1 MAYQIDRYNNTLLAS
16 VEDGTIDQTTDLK
29 FIGKNYAGYGEIQNE
44 NFLFLLENFSGANE
58 PGRPI
63 SGQIWFDSGTGKM
76 KFYDETQ
83 WRTVGGSEVAS
94 TAPAGLVEGDFW
106 WDSQNEQLF
115 AQGSSGFV
123 LIGPQT
129 AGEGVT
135 QMQSREVQDISGTAK
150 VVIAATIEDTIVYVI
165 SAEEFDLNAS
175 TPLEGFD
182 RIKKGLTLKWTK
194 AADAGVTN
202 SGQVSGQDFYYWG
215 TASNAEKLG
224 GLPAS
229 SFVTVSSGSNTTFS
243 ESVEFPDTGVL
254 VGESQDFQ
262 LIVEN
267 GDEGVIQNVTGTNSI
282 IKVKLTNGSGSLT
295 HVATFNATGL
305 IPGQDNTY
313 DIGTSSLAWKDIYA
327 YNFIGEAS
335 KATAMRVGTDFRTAS
350 VSSSNN
356 SVAVRDATGNLA
368 ANLFQG
374 TATQARY
381 ADLAEKYST
390 AKELAPGTV
399 VCVSA
404 STEYE
409 VEPVRRGCIAIGVVS
424 TDPAVMMNSDAEGQ
438 YIGLKGRLPVK
449 VIGPVNKGEEVY
461 VDDEGAASTT
471 IDGGSLVGIALETNN
486 DEGLKLVE
494 CVLKV

>member
-1 MAYQIDRYNNTLLAS
+1 MAYQIDRYNNTLLTS

-63 SGQIWFDSGTGKM
+63 SGQIWYDSGSGRM
-76 KFYDETQ
+76 KFYDATQ
-83 WRTVGGSEVAS
+83 WRTVGGSEVSS
-94 TAPAGLVEGDFW
+94 TQPTGLVEGDFW
-106 WDSQNEQLF
+106 WDTQNEQLY
-115 AQGSSGFV
+115 AKGSSGFV

-135 QMQSREVQDISGTAK
+135 QMQSRAVQDLSGTEK
-150 VVIAATIEDTIVYVI
+150 IVIAATIEDNIVYVI

-202 SGQVSGQDFYYWG
+202 SSEVSGQDFYYWG
-215 TASNAEKLG
+215 TASNADKLG

-229 SFVTVSSGSNTTFS
+229 NFVQVTSGANTVFD
-243 ESVEFPDTGVL
+243 EAVEFPDTGLL
-254 VGESQDFQ
+254 VGDSQDFQ
-262 LIVEN
+262 FIVEN

-282 IKVKLTNGSGSLT
+282 IKVKVTNGTGDTT
-295 HVATFNATGL
+295 HVSTFTSAGFM
-305 IPGQDNTY
+305 PAADNTF
-313 DIGTSSLAWKDIYA
+313 DIGSSTLAWKDVHA
-327 YNFIGEAS
+327 YNFVGEAT

-399 VCVSA
+399 VCVS
-404 STEYE
+404 SSSEYE
-409 VEPVRRGCIAIGVVS
+409 VEPVRRDCIAIGVVS
-424 TDPAVMMNSDAEGQ
+424 TDPAVMMNSDADGQ

-449 VIGPVNKGEEVY
+449 VIGPVKKGEAVY
-461 VDDEGAASTT
+461 VDDEGAASTA
-471 IDGGSLVGIALETNN
+471 INGGSIVGIALESND